1 MTDSPIQQCTQWLEW
16 YSQQYGPSQK
26 DPAAVGRLIRA
37 TVDYLDWMK
46 SVNYSIDAQHLHR
59 RQLELFLD
67 FVKNRRLPWQQ
78 LFTVNTRKHF
88 KKINGLATTA
98 AINGL
103 SRYLVKQGLIKT
115 PLPQHPKQ
123 RKLTGTFED
132 YLQFRQDGHQTDTHQ
147 LVAIRRVLSALC
159 DYLNRQDIILHQLRI
174 EDLDAF
180 MAEFCQPF
188 LPGTCRI
195 YRTIVRGF
203 LTYLHLQR
211 GILKKDLAPL
221 LIGAPQFA
229 KAKPPKFLRPH
240 EVELLFDSLSV
251 SSAKD
256 LRTYVMVHL
265 AYTLGLRPCEICRI
279 TLDDIA
285 FKKAQLSLEDRKNTQ
300 PLMLPI
306 PEKTLKAIVAYI
318 VGGRPNSDDRHLI
331 LSLAAPYG
339 PIVPGLVGRYIQQA
353 MHKAGLNSTPYWLR
367 HSYAQHLL
375 SSGAS
380 IYEIKEMLGHRHI
393 ESSRKYLHIHTDL
406 MREVILDEP
415 L

>member
-1 MTDSPIQQCTQWLEW
+1 MADSPIQQCTPWLEW
-16 YSQQYGPSQK
+16 YIQQYGPPQK
-26 DPAAVGRLIRA
+26 DPAAVARLIRA
-37 TVDYLDWMK
+37 TADYLNWMK
-46 SVNYSIDAQHLHR
+46 SVNYRLGTQYRHQM
-59 RQLELFLD
+59 QLELFLD

-78 LFTVNTRKHF
+78 LFTVNTREHF
-88 KKINGLATTA
+88 KKVSGLATTA

-103 SRYLVKQGLIKT
+103 SRYLVKQGQIKT
-115 PLPQHPKQ
+115 PLPQHPQQ
-123 RKLTGTFED
+123 RKLTGIFED

-159 DYLNRQDIILHQLRI
+159 KYLNEQDITLHQLRI
-174 EDLDAF
+174 DDLDAF

-188 LPGTCRI
+188 SPGTCCT

-203 LTYLHLQR
+203 LTYLHQQR

-229 KAKPPKFLRPH
+229 IAKPPKFLRPH
-240 EVELLFDSLSV
+240 EVKQLFESLSV
-251 SSAKD
+251 NSAKD

-285 FKKAQLSLEDRKNTQ
+285 FKRAQLRLEGRKNEQ
-300 PLMLPI
+300 PLALPI
-306 PEKTLKAIVAYI
+306 PEKTLKAIVAYM
-318 VGGRPNSDDRHLI
+318 VGGRPNSQDRHLI
-331 LSLAAPYG
+331 LSFHAPYG
-339 PIVPGLVGRYIQQA
+339 PIVAGLVGHYIQQA
-353 MHKAGLNSTPYWLR
+353 MQKAGLSSTPYWLR

-380 IYEIKEMLGHRHI
+380 IYEIKQMLGHRHI
-393 ESSRKYLHIHTDL
+393 ESSRKYLYIHTEL

>member
-123 RKLTGTFED
+123 RKLIGTFED

-285 FKKAQLSLEDRKNTQ
+285 FKKAQLSLEDRKTTQ

-306 PEKTLKAIVAYI
+306 PEKTLKAIVVYI

-339 PIVPGLVGRYIQQA
+339 PIVAGLVGHYIQQA

-380 IYEIKEMLGHRHI
+380 IYEIKQMLGHRHI

>member
-1 MTDSPIQQCTQWLEW
+1 MADSHIQQCIEWLNW
-16 YSQQYGPSQK
+16 YIQQYGSPQK
-26 DPAAVGRLIRA
+26 DPAAVARLIRA
-37 TVDYLDWMK
+37 TTDYLSWMI
-46 SVNYSIDAQHLHR
+46 SVNYRLATVDRHR
-59 RQLELFLD
+59 RQLEVFLD
-67 FVKNRRLPWQQ
+67 FVKNRSLPWQQ
-78 LFTVNTRKHF
+78 LFTVKTREHF
-88 KKINGLATTA
+88 KKNSGLAATE

-103 SRYLVKQGLIKT
+103 SRYLVEQGQIKT
-115 PLPQHPKQ
+115 SLPQHPQQ
-123 RKLTGTFED
+123 RKLIGPFED

-159 DYLNRQDIILHQLRI
+159 DYLNEQDITLHQLHI
-174 EDLDAF
+174 EALDAF
-180 MAEFCQPF
+180 MAEFCQAF
-188 LPGTCRI
+188 SPGTCRI
-195 YRTIVRGF
+195 YRSIVRGF
-203 LTYLHLQR
+203 LTYLHQQC

-221 LIGAPQFA
+221 LIGAVQFA

-240 EVELLFDSLSV
+240 EVKLLFDSLSV
-251 SSAKD
+251 TSAKD

-285 FKKAQLSLEDRKNTQ
+285 FKKAQLSLEDRKNKQ
-300 PLMLPI
+300 PLTLPI
-306 PEKTLKAIVAYI
+306 PEQTLKAIVAYM
-318 VGGRPNSDDRHLI
+318 VGGRPNSEDRHLI
-331 LSLAAPYG
+331 LSLTAPYE
-339 PIVPGLVGRYIQQA
+339 PIVAGLVGHYIQQA
-353 MHKAGLNSTPYWLR
+353 MHKASLSSTPYWLR

-380 IYEIKEMLGHRHI
+380 IYEIKQMLGHRHI

>member
-1 MTDSPIQQCTQWLEW
+1 MTDSHIQQCIEWLNW
-16 YSQQYGPSQK
+16 YSQQYGPPQK
-26 DPAAVGRLIRA
+26 DPSAAARLIRA
-37 TVDYLDWMK
+37 TADYLNWMK
-46 SVNYSIDAQHLHR
+46 SVNYSLATVHLHR

-78 LFTVNTRKHF
+78 LFTVTTREHF
-88 KKINGLATTA
+88 KKISGLVTTT

-103 SRYLVKQGLIKT
+103 SRYLVKQGQIKT
-115 PLPQHPKQ
+115 PLPHRPPQ
-123 RKLTGTFED
+123 RKLGGIYED
-132 YLQFRQDGHQTDTHQ
+132 YLRYRQDGHQTDTHQ

-159 DYLNRQDIILHQLRI
+159 DYLNKQDITLNRLRI

-180 MAEFCQPF
+180 MASFCQPF
-188 LPGTCRI
+188 LSGTCRT

-203 LTYLHLQR
+203 LTYLHNQCD
-211 GILKKDLAPL
+211 ILKKDLAPL
-221 LIGAPQFA
+221 LIGAVQFA

-240 EVELLFDSLSV
+240 EVKRLFESLSV
-251 SSAKD
+251 TSAKD

-285 FKKAQLSLEDRKNTQ
+285 FKKVQLNVEDRKNKQ
-300 PLMLPI
+300 PLTLPI
-306 PEKTLKAIVAYI
+306 PEKTLKAIVAYM
-318 VGGRPNSDDRHLI
+318 VGGRPNSQDRHLI
-331 LSLAAPYG
+331 LSFHAPYG
-339 PIVPGLVGRYIQQA
+339 PIVPGLVGRYIQEA
-353 MHKAGLNSTPYWLR
+353 MHTAGLTSTPYWLR

>member
-1 MTDSPIQQCTQWLEW
+1 MADFHIQQCIEWLNW
-16 YSQQYGPSQK
+16 YSQQYGAPQN
-26 DPAAVGRLIRA
+26 DPATVVQLMRA
-37 TVDYLDWMK
+37 IANYLQWMK
-46 SVNYSIDAQHLHR
+46 SANYSLGTQHMHR

-78 LFTVNTRKHF
+78 LFTVNTREHF
-88 KKINGLATTA
+88 KKISGLATTA

-103 SRYLVKQGLIKT
+103 SRYLVKQGQIKT
-115 PLPQHPKQ
+115 PLPQHPQQ
-123 RKLTGTFED
+123 RKLSGTFKD

-159 DYLNRQDIILHQLRI
+159 DYLNEQDITLHQLHI
-174 EDLDAF
+174 EALDAF
-180 MAEFCQPF
+180 MAKFCQPF
-188 LPGTCRI
+188 SPGTCRT

-203 LTYLHLQR
+203 LTYLYQQR
-211 GILKKDLAPL
+211 STLKKDLAPL

-240 EVELLFDSLSV
+240 EVKLLFDSLSV
-251 SSAKD
+251 SCAKE

-265 AYTLGLRPCEICRI
+265 EYTLGLRPCEICRI
-279 TLDDIA
+279 NLDDIG
-285 FKKAQLSLEDRKNTQ
+285 FKKAQITIEDRKNNQ
-300 PLMLPI
+300 PLTLPI
-306 PEKTLKAIVAYI
+306 PEKTLKAIVAYM
-318 VGGRPNSDDRHLI
+318 VGARSKSDDRHLI

-339 PIVPGLVGRYIQQA
+339 PIVAGLVGRYIQQA
-353 MHKAGLNSTPYWLR
+353 MHKAGLSSTPYWLR

-380 IYEIKEMLGHRHI
+380 IYEVKQMLGHRHI

-406 MREVILDEP
+406 MREVILDET

>member
-26 DPAAVGRLIRA
+26 DPAAVVRLIRA
-37 TVDYLDWMK
+37 TVDYLHWMK
-46 SVNYSIDAQHLHR
+46 SVNYSLGTQHLHR

-78 LFTVNTRKHF
+78 LFTVNTREHF
-88 KKINGLATTA
+88 KKISGLATTA

-103 SRYLVKQGLIKT
+103 SRYLVKQGQIKT
-115 PLPQHPKQ
+115 PLPQHPQQ
-123 RKLTGTFED
+123 RKLGGTFKD

-159 DYLNRQDIILHQLRI
+159 DYLNEQDITLHQLHI
-174 EDLDAF
+174 EALDAF
-180 MAEFCQPF
+180 MAKFCQPF
-188 LPGTCRI
+188 SPGTCRT

-203 LTYLHLQR
+203 LTYLHHQC

-221 LIGAPQFA
+221 LIGAVQFA

-240 EVELLFDSLSV
+240 EVKLLFESLSV
-251 SSAKD
+251 TSAKD

-279 TLDDIA
+279 TLDDIG
-285 FKKAQLSLEDRKNTQ
+285 FKKAQITIEDRKNNQ
-300 PLMLPI
+300 PLTLPI
-306 PEKTLKAIVAYI
+306 PEKTLKAIVAYM
-318 VGGRPNSDDRHLI
+318 VGARSKSNDRHLI

-339 PIVPGLVGRYIQQA
+339 PIVAGLVGRYIQQA
-353 MHKAGLNSTPYWLR
+353 MHKAKLSSTPYWLR

-380 IYEIKEMLGHRHI
+380 IYEVKQMLGHRHI

-406 MREVILDEP
+406 MREVILDET

>member
-1 MTDSPIQQCTQWLEW
+1 MADSHIQQCIEWLDW
-16 YSQQYGPSQK
+16 YIQQYGSPQK
-26 DPAAVGRLIRA
+26 DPSAVVRLIRA
-37 TVDYLDWMK
+37 TADYLQWMK
-46 SVNYSIDAQHLHR
+46 SVNYSLATQHLHR
-59 RQLELFLD
+59 RQLEMFLD
-67 FVKNRRLPWQQ
+67 FVKNHRLPWQQ
-78 LFTVNTRKHF
+78 LFTVTTREHF
-88 KKINGLATTA
+88 KKISGLANTA

-103 SRYLVKQGLIKT
+103 SRYLVEQGQLKM
-115 PLPQHPKQ
+115 PLPQHPQQ
-123 RKLTGTFED
+123 RKLTGIFED
-132 YLQFRQDGHQTDTHQ
+132 YLRYRQDGHQTGTHQ

-159 DYLNRQDIILHQLRI
+159 DYLNEQDITLHQLRI

-180 MAEFCQPF
+180 MAKFCQSF
-188 LPGTCRI
+188 SPGTCRT

-203 LTYLHLQR
+203 LTYLHHQC

-221 LIGAPQFA
+221 LIGAAQFA

-240 EVELLFDSLSV
+240 EVKQLFESLSV
-251 SSAKD
+251 NSAKD

-285 FKKAQLSLEDRKNTQ
+285 FKKSQLNVEDRKNKQ
-300 PLMLPI
+300 PLALPI
-306 PEKTLKAIVAYI
+306 PEQTLKAIVAYM
-318 VGGRPNSDDRHLI
+318 VGGRPKSHDRHLV

-339 PIVPGLVGRYIQQA
+339 PIVAGLVGRYIQQA
-353 MHKAGLNSTPYWLR
+353 MHKAGLTSTPYWLR

>member
-16 YSQQYGPSQK
+16 YIQQYGPPQK
-26 DPAAVGRLIRA
+26 DPSAVARLMRA
-37 TVDYLDWMK
+37 TADYLNWMK
-46 SVNYSIDAQHLHR
+46 SVNYSLATQQLHR

-67 FVKNRRLPWQQ
+67 FVKNRCLHWQQ
-78 LFTVNTRKHF
+78 LFTVNTREHF
-88 KKINGLATTA
+88 KKISGLATTT

-103 SRYLVKQGLIKT
+103 ARYLVEQGQIKSS
-115 PLPQHPKQ
+115 LPQHPQQ
-123 RKLTGTFED
+123 RKLSGTFED

-147 LVAIRRVLSALC
+147 LVAIRRVLSAFC
-159 DYLNRQDIILHQLRI
+159 DYLNEQDITLHQLHI
-174 EDLDAF
+174 KALDAF
-180 MAEFCQPF
+180 MAKFCQPF
-188 LPGTCRI
+188 SPGTCRT

-203 LTYLHLQR
+203 LTYLHQQR
-211 GILKKDLAPL
+211 GILKKNLAPL

-251 SSAKD
+251 TSAKD

-285 FKKAQLSLEDRKNTQ
+285 FKKEQLRIEDRKNKQ
-300 PLMLPI
+300 PLTLPI
-306 PEKTLKAIVAYI
+306 PEKTLKAIVAYM
-318 VGGRPNSDDRHLI
+318 VGGRSKSNDRHLV
-331 LSLAAPYG
+331 LSFHAPYG

-353 MHKAGLNSTPYWLR
+353 MNKAGLTSTPYWLR

>member
-1 MTDSPIQQCTQWLEW
+1 MTDSPIQQCTQWLEC
-16 YSQQYGPSQK
+16 YIQQYGAPQK
-26 DPAAVGRLIRA
+26 DPAAVGRVMRA
-37 TVDYLDWMK
+37 IADYLDWMK
-46 SVNYSIDAQHLHR
+46 SVNYSLDAQHLHR

-78 LFTVNTRKHF
+78 LFTVKTREHF
-88 KKINGLATTA
+88 KNISGRATTT

-103 SRYLVKQGLIKT
+103 SRYLVKQGQIKT
-115 PLPQHPKQ
+115 SLPQHSQQ
-123 RKLTGTFED
+123 RKLSGIFKD
-132 YLQFRQDGHQTDTHQ
+132 YLQYRQDGHQTDTHQ

-159 DYLNRQDIILHQLRI
+159 DYLNEKDITLHQLHI

-203 LTYLHLQR
+203 LTYLHQQR

-251 SSAKD
+251 SCAKE

-279 TLDDIA
+279 SLDDIG
-285 FKKAQLSLEDRKNTQ
+285 FKKSQITIEDRKNNQ
-300 PLMLPI
+300 PLTLPI
-306 PEKTLKAIVAYI
+306 PEQTLKAIVAYI
-318 VGGRPNSDDRHLI
+318 VGGRPDSKDRHLI
-331 LSLAAPYG
+331 LSFHAPYG

-353 MHKAGLNSTPYWLR
+353 MHKAGLSSTPYWLR

-406 MREVILDEP
+406 MREVILDE
-415 L
+415 LL

>member
-1 MTDSPIQQCTQWLEW
+1 MADSPIQQCTQWLEW
-16 YSQQYGPSQK
+16 YSQQYGPPQK
-26 DPAAVGRLIRA
+26 DPAAGAQLIRA
-37 TVDYLDWMK
+37 TADYLNWMK
-46 SVNYSIDAQHLHR
+46 SVNYRLGTQYRHQI
-59 RQLELFLD
+59 QLELFLD

-78 LFTVNTRKHF
+78 LFTVNTRENF
-88 KKINGLATTA
+88 KKISGLATTA

-103 SRYLVKQGLIKT
+103 SRYLVKQGQIKT
-115 PLPQHPKQ
+115 PLPQHPQQ
-123 RKLTGTFED
+123 RKLSGIFED

-159 DYLNRQDIILHQLRI
+159 DYLNEQDITLQRLRI
-174 EDLDAF
+174 ENLDAF
-180 MAEFCQPF
+180 MAKFCQPF
-188 LPGTCRI
+188 SSGTCCT

-203 LTYLHLQR
+203 LTYLHHRR

-240 EVELLFDSLSV
+240 EVKQLFESLSV
-251 SSAKD
+251 NSAKE

-265 AYTLGLRPCEICRI
+265 SYTLGLRPCEICRI

-285 FKKAQLSLEDRKNTQ
+285 FKKAQLSLEGRKNNQ
-300 PLMLPI
+300 PLTLPI
-306 PEKTLKAIVAYI
+306 PEKTLKAIVAYM
-318 VGGRPNSDDRHLI
+318 VGGRPNSHDRHLI
-331 LSLAAPYG
+331 LSFHAPYG
-339 PIVPGLVGRYIQQA
+339 PIVAGLVGHYIQQA
-353 MHKAGLNSTPYWLR
+353 MHKAGLSSTPYWLR
-367 HSYAQHLL
+367 HSYAHHLL

-380 IYEIKEMLGHRHI
+380 IYEIKQMMGHRHI

>member
-1 MTDSPIQQCTQWLEW
+1 MADSHDQQSIEWLNW
-16 YSQQYGPSQK
+16 YNQQYGSPQK
-26 DPAAVGRLIRA
+26 DPSSVPRLTRTIA
-37 TVDYLDWMK
+37 DYLHWMK
-46 SVNYSIDAQHLHR
+46 SVNYTSASRHQHR
-59 RQLELFLD
+59 MQLELFLS
-67 FVKNRRLPWQQ
+67 FVKNRRFGWQQ
-78 LFTVNTRKHF
+78 FFTEKTREHF
-88 KKINGLATTA
+88 KKIRGLSTTA
-98 AINGL
+98 AVNGL
-103 SRYLVKQGLIKT
+103 SRYLVGQGQLKT
-115 PLPQHPKQ
+115 PLPQHPQQ
-123 RKLTGTFED
+123 RKLAGIFED
-132 YLQFRQDGHQTDTHQ
+132 YLQYRQDGHQTDTRQ
-147 LVAIRRVLSALC
+147 LKSIRRVLSALC
-159 DYLNRQDIILHQLRI
+159 DYFNQHGITLQRLRI

-188 LPGTCRI
+188 LPGTCSN
-195 YRTIVRGF
+195 YRSIVRGF
-203 LTYLHLQR
+203 LSYLHQHR

-240 EVELLFDSLSV
+240 EVQQLFESLSITCP
-251 SSAKD
+251 KD

-285 FKKAQLSLEDRKNTQ
+285 FKKEQVSVEDRKNKQ
-300 PLMLPI
+300 PLTLPI
-306 PEKTLKAIVAYI
+306 PEKTLKAIVAYM
-318 VGGRPNSDDRHLI
+318 VGGRPKSHDRHLI
-331 LSLAAPYG
+331 LSLSAPHG

-353 MHKAGLNSTPYWLR
+353 MNKAGLTSTPYWLR

>member
-1 MTDSPIQQCTQWLEW
+1 MSDSHIQQCIEWLDW
-16 YSQQYGPSQK
+16 YVQQYGPPQK
-26 DPAAVGRLIRA
+26 DPSAVARLMRA
-37 TVDYLDWMK
+37 TADYLDWMK
-46 SVNYSIDAQHLHR
+46 SVNYSCATVHLHR

-78 LFTVNTRKHF
+78 LFTVNTRENF
-88 KKINGLATTA
+88 KKISGLATTA

-103 SRYLVKQGLIKT
+103 SRYLVKQGQIKT
-115 PLPQHPKQ
+115 PLPQHPQQ
-123 RKLTGTFED
+123 RKLTGIFED

-159 DYLNRQDIILHQLRI
+159 DYLNEQDINLQRLRI

-180 MAEFCQPF
+180 MAKFCQPF
-188 LPGTCRI
+188 SPGTCCT
-195 YRTIVRGF
+195 YRSIVRGF
-203 LTYLHLQR
+203 LTYLHHQR

-240 EVELLFDSLSV
+240 EVKLLFNSLSV

-285 FKKAQLSLEDRKNTQ
+285 FKKEQVSVEDRKNKQ
-300 PLMLPI
+300 PLTLPI
-306 PEKTLKAIVAYI
+306 PEKTLNVIVAYI
-318 VGGRPNSDDRHLI
+318 VGGRPNSQDRHLI
-331 LSLAAPYG
+331 LSFHAPYV
-339 PIVPGLVGRYIQQA
+339 PIVPGLVGRYIQEA
-353 MHKAGLNSTPYWLR
+353 MHKAELSSTPYWLR

-380 IYEIKEMLGHRHI
+380 IYEIKQMLGHRHI